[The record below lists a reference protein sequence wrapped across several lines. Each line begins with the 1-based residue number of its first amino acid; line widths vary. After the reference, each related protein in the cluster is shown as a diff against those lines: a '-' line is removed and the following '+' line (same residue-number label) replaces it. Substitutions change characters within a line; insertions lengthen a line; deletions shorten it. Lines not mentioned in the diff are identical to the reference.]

1 MGDAGPSLLQADR
14 THVWFNPATPF
25 EVDLDLQLERLHAA
39 LAADPGTD
47 RDDQLV
53 GALANEAVLLEDEP
67 YADWAVRP
75 RERLEWTRQEAR
87 LVLARDR
94 ARGRGRSAVEAVA
107 EAWEACSYH
116 DPTSEEAASA
126 LMRFYRAQHRA
137 ASLEATYD
145 RYRSAM
151 EGLGLRPSPALA
163 ELRRAT
169 TSTTPLP
176 DTPNGPRQPALS
188 HHREERRLVTV
199 VFAELDSPLGGDR
212 RLEPEE
218 LREAVSAT
226 LAMVVT
232 HVEALGGTVTSVS
245 GAGLVAL
252 FGAPVAH
259 DDDPERALRATARML
274 GSIGGEGCLSVRAG
288 VESGV
293 AIVGHLMISGEAHYG
308 AVGEVMGTAA
318 ALQSVARPASVLVGP
333 ATRAASEGVF
343 EWGSTEEVTTAPG
356 AKPVLAS
363 YLRRPRTRPSTQRG
377 HRRGLAG
384 ASTTVGRTHELAVI
398 RGILR
403 ESTGGKGAVVL
414 ITGDPGLGKTRL
426 VFECRRHFM
435 AWVGAS
441 SGRLPLWLEGRA
453 ASYAC
458 STPYGLYRQLLGAWL
473 GVVPDDNEELVRVAL
488 DKAITAL
495 FGVGAIT
502 EKSALLSVVMGVGGA
517 GVGSTL
523 DHLGPEDLQRATF
536 DCVRS
541 LLTKLIKSG
550 PTVLVLEDLHWADP
564 TSLQLT
570 RDISSLVKNGPL
582 LLVLTRRPEPDPGVS
597 ALEDSLLSDEHLNV
611 RKLELSPLCPGAER
625 DLANLLLGEPAS
637 EDIIAAIMHG
647 VDGNPL
653 FLEERFS
660 SLLETGA
667 LAKDSSGWHVDRTIS
682 RELPEVIER
691 LVRARVDR
699 LDQNCHDALVAA
711 SVLGPEFGLGALRA
725 VCDLDSLG
733 VALSTLC
740 SGGLL
745 TELRKFPEP
754 VFRFRHTL
762 IQEATYQGLLRNQRS
777 ELHARAAWGLEQ
789 SFAGRLEEIAGVL
802 GRHYAEAGEVE
813 RAAHFFEVSGDRAA
827 SVFANDE
834 AIASYKLVL
843 EALTSGKLGIGN
855 DPTNATS
862 ALEVTAKLGDVLL
875 RVGRLAEAREIAC
888 KWLDEMSFDDNY
900 QAARLQVLLGLV
912 ESADHRYEP
921 AMAAFD
927 AADELLGPWPE
938 ERGQAV
944 VDLWLR
950 SQLEGRA
957 MVHYW
962 RNEPD
967 KAADVLGRVR
977 PVVETRGTP
986 TQKQTYHHNFALQR
1000 MRETRYDIDAEM
1012 LTHARAALAAAREGG
1027 RERELSY
1034 MLLFL
1039 GFSLLWAGYLDEAQE
1054 NIQASL
1060 AIVERVGDVVLRAR
1074 CLCYLNVAA
1083 LRRHDVKTVRSLALD
1098 ALEAAKAASYPE
1110 YVAAA
1115 KATLAWVAWRD
1126 GCFEEVVLLMDDA
1139 LGIWAKTVVSYSW
1152 YWLGLWPLIAVR
1164 LSAGEVGK
1172 AVEAARLL
1180 LPAPQQR
1187 LPLELESLVRAALTA
1202 WEEEAVDLAGEK
1214 LRKAVAT
1221 ARRLRFA

>member
-1 MGDAGPSLLQADR
+1 LLQADR
-14 THVWFNPATPF
+14 THVWFNPAIF
-25 EVDLDLQLERLHAA
+25 LEVDLDVQVERLHAA
-39 LAADPGTD
+39 LATDPGTD
-47 RDDQLV
+47 RDDRLAA
-53 GALANEAVLLEDEP
+53 ALANEAVLLEGEP
-67 YADWAVRP
+67 YAEWAVRP
-75 RERLEWTRQEAR
+75 RERLEWARQEAR

-126 LMRFYRAQHRA
+126 LMRFYGAQHRA

-151 EGLGLRPSPALA
+151 ESLGLRVSPALA

-169 TSTTPLP
+169 TLSAPLP
-176 DTPNGPRQPALS
+176 DAPEGPHQPALS

-199 VFAELDSPLGGDR
+199 VFAELDAPLGGDR

-226 LAMVVT
+226 LAMVVA

-259 DDDPERALRATARML
+259 DDDPERALRATARTL
-274 GSIGGEGCLSVRAG
+274 GSIGGDGCLSVRAG

-308 AVGEVMGTAA
+308 AVGEVVGTAA
-318 ALQSVARPASVLVGP
+318 ALQSVARAASVLVGP
-333 ATRAASEGVF
+333 ATRAATEGVF
-343 EWGSTEEVTTAPG
+343 EWGATEEVTIAPG

-363 YLRRPRTRPSTQRG
+363 YLQRPRTRPSTQRG
-377 HRRGLAG
+377 LRRGLAG
-384 ASTTVGRTHELAVI
+384 SSPTVGRTHELAVI
-398 RGILR
+398 RGVLR

-414 ITGDPGLGKTRL
+414 ITGEPGLGKTRL

-473 GVVPDDNEELVRVAL
+473 GVVPDEDEELVRVAL

-495 FGVGAIT
+495 FGAGATT
-502 EKSALLSVVMGVGGA
+502 EKSALLSVVMGAGGA
-517 GVGSTL
+517 GFGSTL
-523 DHLGPEDLQRATF
+523 DHLGPEDLQKAIF
-536 DCVRS
+536 GCMRS
-541 LLTKLIKSG
+541 LLTKLVRSG

-570 RDISSLVKNGPL
+570 GDIASLVKNGPL

-597 ALEDSLLSDEHLNV
+597 ALEGSLLSDKDLNV
-611 RKLELSPLCPGAER
+611 RALELFPLGPGAER

-637 EDIIAAIMHG
+637 EDVIGAIMHG

-653 FLEERFS
+653 FLEERLS

-699 LDQNCHDALVAA
+699 LDQNCHDALIAA

-725 VCDLDSLG
+725 VCDLESLG
-733 VALSTLC
+733 AALSTLC

-789 SFAGRLEEIAGVL
+789 SSAGRLEEVAGVL
-802 GRHYAEAGEVE
+802 GRHYAEAGEAE

-834 AIASYKLVL
+834 AIASYQLGV
-843 EALTSGKLGIGN
+843 EALTSGKLGIGH
-855 DPTNATS
+855 PEGPAEARS
-862 ALEVTAKLGDVLL
+862 VVEMTAKLGDVLL
-875 RVGRLAEAREIAC
+875 RVGRLAEARGIAQ
-888 KWLDEMSFDDNY
+888 KWLDDLSVDNY

-912 ESADHRYEP
+912 ESADHRYEV

-967 KAADVLGRVR
+967 KAAEVLGRVR
-977 PVVETRGTP
+977 PVVEARGTP

-1000 MRETRYDIDAEM
+1000 MRETRYDIDDET
-1012 LTHARAALAAAREGG
+1012 LIHARAALAAAREGG

-1039 GFSLLWAGYLDEAQE
+1039 GFSLLWAGHLDEARE
-1054 NIQASL
+1054 NLEASL
-1060 AIVERVGDVVLRAR
+1060 AIVDRVGDVVLRAR
-1074 CLCYLNVAA
+1074 CLCYLNVSA
-1083 LRRHDVKTVRSLALD
+1083 LRRHDVEAVRSLALD
-1098 ALEAAKAASYPE
+1098 ALEAAKTASYPE

-1126 GCFEEVVLLMDDA
+1126 GCFEQVILLMDDA
-1139 LGIWAKTVVSYSW
+1139 LEIWAKTVVSYSW
-1152 YWLGLWPLIAVR
+1152 YWLGLWPLIAAR

-1180 LPAPQQR
+1180 LPAPQQH
-1187 LPLELESLVRAALTA
+1187 LPDELESLVIAALAA
-1202 WEEEAVDLAGEK
+1202 WEERAVDLAGER
-1214 LRKAVAT
+1214 LGEAVAV
-1221 ARRLRFA
+1221 AQRLRFA